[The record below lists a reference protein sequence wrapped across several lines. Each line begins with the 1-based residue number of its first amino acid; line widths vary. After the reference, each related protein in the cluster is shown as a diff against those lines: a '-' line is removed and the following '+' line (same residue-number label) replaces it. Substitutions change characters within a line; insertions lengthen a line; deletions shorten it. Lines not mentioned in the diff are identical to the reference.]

1 MTRVTPGI
9 VAVALA
15 IAAFLLAFLVVPVA
29 TVVYTAFS
37 NADGG
42 FTLAH
47 FGAFAGIS
55 LMRESFA
62 NSLYV
67 AGMTVFFASV
77 LAVPLAYLTVRFQ
90 FRGAAIIHTLG
101 VLPLIMPA
109 FVGAAAM
116 QLLFGRSGSLN
127 LVLNGLFGF
136 TVPLMEGLN
145 GVIFVE
151 TLHYF
156 PFVLLNLAA
165 SLASIDTSMEEA
177 GQNLGSS
184 GFRLFRRI
192 VFPLAL
198 PGYVAGASLVFI
210 KVFDDLGT
218 PLVLNVT
225 NMLAP
230 QAYLRVTSIG
240 LEDPIGYV
248 ICVILVVFSIAAMG
262 GSWWL
267 VKRRDFA
274 IQSRGGVAAPRR
286 RLTRWQA
293 ALAYGWIGGVLLLV
307 LSPHVGLLLLSLS
320 RVWSFTVFPEQFT
333 LAHFATVFADS
344 TRMIYNTFLYC
355 GLAALLDVVLGTA
368 IAYLV
373 LRTKLPGRQLL
384 DHMVTVAL
392 AMPGLVLGIG
402 YLRTFRG
409 VELPFVGPLTAS
421 WLIFVLAYAVRRLP
435 YALRSCMAALSQ
447 VHVSLEEAAENMGAG
462 RWRTIT
468 RVVVPLMT
476 GGILAG
482 FVISFVT
489 AAGEISETILL
500 TSRESLAPMSYGIYL
515 YMQSIAGRGPG
526 AALGVIAVVLIGLG
540 TWFSHRIV
548 AARSPREFSGDGK

>member
-165 SLASIDTSMEEA
+165 SLANIDTSMEEA

-184 GFRLFRRI
+184 GFRLFRKI

-198 PGYVAGASLVFI
+198 PGYIAGASLVFI

-548 AARSPREFSGDGK
+548 AARSPREVSGDGK